1 MGTSLVA
8 RGLRSRT
15 STAGGTSSTPGWGT
29 KTPQGHAVAW
39 PKTNK

>member
-8 RGLRSRT
+8 QWIRSRA

-29 KTPQGHAVAW
+29 KIPQCHAAAW